1 MTLMQISLS
10 SVLLVICSGC
20 ITKREVQYVSAVK
33 RPEEINGYM
42 RLAQTSIQVNVI
54 GQEQIATFT
63 DDSVK
68 EKRDVL
74 ITKNGKLEKI
84 TVTGISG
91 YIVIHESDVKRMVLN
106 TKELQKL
113 LADPEIKALALKKG
127 LGAVVISPNAE
138 IVELRRIDIDDFE
151 PVSRESRRD

>member
-1 MTLMQISLS
+1 
-10 SVLLVICSGC
+10 
-20 ITKREVQYVSAVK
+20 
-33 RPEEINGYM
+33 M